1 MTTQQVPPGFEAPH
15 AEWLRIGGPNFRDIY
30 RCSVGPGFYRSQ
42 YWKLVKQAVLALK
55 DFKCC
60 RCTGNANQVHHLNYD
75 WVGEDHLHPESLA
88 AVCVSCHGL
97 IEYARKAESLIP
109 RISRRLSLCQGFMED
124 RQGCL
129 NQNAAHVYARLLEY
143 QDILAELR
151 RLFVAKTFY
160 DNPRIS
166 SEAEAEAFRV
176 SFQRERQ
183 AYQER
188 AESLVSTWSGS
199 EKEKAARL
207 PPLLELEIQN
217 CRMFVAEV
225 FAPVPPRAEDLPSE
239 VEANATVRSKGTRRI
254 KPTPES
260 GNAASGVES
269 LVVGIK
275 FHRGHVEG
283 ILQEDSVELVREPNN
298 AYDPNAIQVKL
309 HTGEILGYLTRE
321 FAAAFAKQMDVGMS
335 PQAKVSRIVRDKI
348 YVSVAAGSTPSP

>member
-207 PPLLELEIQN
+207 PPLLEWK
-217 CRMFVAEV
+217 FK
-225 FAPVPPRAEDLPSE
+225 
-239 VEANATVRSKGTRRI
+239 TVGC
-254 KPTPES
+254 
-260 GNAASGVES
+260 S
-269 LVVGIK
+269 LLRFLHQ
-275 FHRGHVEG
+275 FHRGLRIFHQKSRPTPQFGQRERAG
-283 ILQEDSVELVREPNN
+283 LSQRRNQETQRQESSRLSWESSFTEAMWKAFCRRTAWSWCESQIMLM
-298 AYDPNAIQVKL
+298 
-309 HTGEILGYLTRE
+309 TR
-321 FAAAFAKQMDVGMS
+321 
-335 PQAKVSRIVRDKI
+335 
-348 YVSVAAGSTPSP
+348 TPFR